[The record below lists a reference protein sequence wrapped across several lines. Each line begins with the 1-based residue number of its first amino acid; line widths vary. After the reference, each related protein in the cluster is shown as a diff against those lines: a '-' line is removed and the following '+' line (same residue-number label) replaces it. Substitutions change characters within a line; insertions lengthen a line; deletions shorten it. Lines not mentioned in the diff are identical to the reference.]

1 MSKQKSSRGSNA
13 AHFGDTIG
21 SDLVGR
27 ILQCYAAPIELIV
40 KRAVSKT
47 WYLAG
52 MQLLQMRDTIDIGQ
66 QAQVTE
72 QARGKVVELH
82 NKCLALG
89 MLLPTDPT
97 DVTTTKNGGEFNTAR
112 AVHIFHKRQL
122 MTMLPALEDARH
134 GIPSS
139 IPGPQLLRPH
149 MPEMSVAPKTVPLY
163 LDHLVVDKKNA
174 DVAVCE
180 RDGPCIIV
188 GSHSGR
194 LSKMVE
200 VGERP
205 IENAVLG
212 MESGCVHALCTVGT
226 KYCAASYK
234 DDEDNNIVSLFDLRT
249 LDLVC
254 NLPCLQH
261 GTIGTNLA
269 ASKDGTQLVVSTGDG
284 FTAYT
289 IGERGKKG
297 WIRAS
302 GAASMRFHDHL
313 LAAGQTRLVMGAKH
327 RRELVFFHQHRF
339 LEEPTLLGYTDR
351 LGKGGLTWGQTPD
364 SGPECATFLENDDY
378 LGVIW
383 RGLNVLHI
391 LRVMDNRLVRRINLL
406 HDLTPQK
413 MIAEKHFI
421 WVLEGA
427 ARKPFNSAM
436 RVPHRL
442 HF

>member
-1 MSKQKSSRGSNA
+1 MSKQKSSVRSNA
-13 AHFGDTIG
+13 SRFGDAIG

-27 ILQCYAAPIELIV
+27 ILQCYAAPIELVV

-52 MQLLQMRDTIDIGQ
+52 MQVLQMRDTIDIGQ

-72 QARGKVVELH
+72 EARGKVVELH

-89 MLLPTDPT
+89 MLLPTD
-97 DVTTTKNGGEFNTAR
+97 VTMTKNGEEFATAR
-112 AVHIFHKRQL
+112 AVHAFHKRHL
-122 MTMLPALEDARH
+122 MTMRPALEDARN
-134 GIPSS
+134 GPSILQS
-139 IPGPQLLRPH
+139 MQLVKPH
-149 MPEMSVAPKTVPLY
+149 MLEMSVAPKTVPLY
-163 LDHLVVDKKNA
+163 LDHLVADKKNA

-234 DDEDNNIVSLFDLRT
+234 DDEDNDLVSLFDLRT

-261 GTIGTNLA
+261 GTVGTNLA
-269 ASKDGTQLVVSTGDG
+269 ASKDGTQLVVSTSNG

-289 IGERGKKG
+289 IGEFGKKG
-297 WIRAS
+297 WIRVS
-302 GAASMRFHDHL
+302 GAASMRFHDDL

-327 RRELVFFHQHRF
+327 RRELVCFHQHRY

-351 LGKGGLTWGQTPD
+351 LVKGGLTWHQTPD

-391 LRVMDNRLVRRINLL
+391 VRVTDNCLVRRINLMN
-406 HDLTPQK
+406 DLTPQK

-421 WVLEGA
+421 WVLEGPQ
-427 ARKPFNSAM
+427 RKPYSSAM
-436 RVPHRL
+436 CVPHRL